1 MDFGE
6 FKKAF
11 FAGDLI
17 WLRGVSETGETL
29 LLRELERMQ
38 VRPSCVE
45 FTDMNGISLRDGVCP
60 VNGLE
65 VLVVRLNANRPSA
78 PGEAGVTALERIIRI
93 QKECGFRVVLIS
105 MECDPEWDQLLGRLG
120 PATFT
125 LSRSES
131 TPVLDRTV
139 HGLIEMAS
147 LHAEVRVSRLT
158 EKAAFFLEESV
169 KSKVDGE
176 LVALVVLG
184 LRRSDGK
191 VLRFRDLLPNFH
203 RHFEGGDQGETV

>member
-1 MDFGE
+1 
-6 FKKAF
+6 
-11 FAGDLI
+11 
-17 WLRGVSETGETL
+17 
-29 LLRELERMQ
+29 
-38 VRPSCVE
+38 
-45 FTDMNGISLRDGVCP
+45 
-60 VNGLE
+60 
-65 VLVVRLNANRPSA
+65 
-78 PGEAGVTALERIIRI
+78 
-93 QKECGFRVVLIS
+93 
-105 MECDPEWDQLLGRLG
+105 
-120 PATFT
+120 
-125 LSRSES
+125 
-131 TPVLDRTV
+131 
-139 HGLIEMAS
+139 MAS